1 MICENCGKEHN
12 GSYGSGRF
20 CCKECARSFSTKNS
34 KKELKEVKC
43 IDCGKLI
50 LVGKRSNPNKCRC
63 NECNK
68 KYKLNLI
75 KPHKNVSICSLCG
88 TKYLSNEGCSNLF
101 CKEHSVH
108 GFKLLINY
116 FGFNKEKLGTLEV
129 ESEYNRIRNI
139 IYDLYWKD
147 NLSPK
152 QIANKFNFSSK
163 HSITQ
168 TVFNVL
174 NIPVRNLQEAVK
186 VAYQE
191 GRLDL
196 SKSKNQY
203 KSEYH
208 KTWNNKEVFLRSSYE
223 IDYANELDN
232 KHIDYEVEKL
242 KIKYLDTSCNQ
253 ECIAI
258 PDFYLPETNTIVEI
272 KSNYTLN
279 LQEMKDKVK
288 AYKDLKYNFKLIL
301 EHKETDL
308 YSLKEER
315 IHPNKEFSIY
325 RILGSAYG
333 TCWIYNDKESKKIKK
348 EDLQFYINNG
358 WIKGRKMKF

>member
-20 CCKECARSFSTKNS
+20 CCKKCAKSFSTKNE
-34 KKELKEVKC
+34 KNKDKLKEAKC
-43 IDCGKLI
+43 IDCGKTI
-50 LVGKRSNPNKCRC
+50 YINKRNSLLTCRC
-63 NECNK
+63 EECKKIYKKINNK
-68 KYKLNLI
+68 LI
-75 KPHKNVSICSLCG
+75 ICPLCG
-88 TKYLSNEGCSNLF
+88 AGHLKNEKCSNVF
-101 CKEHSVH
+101 CQTHNIQ
-108 GFKLLINY
+108 GFKLLVKY
-116 FGFNKEKLGTLEV
+116 FGFDESKLRMQEV

-152 QIANKFNFSSK
+152 QIANKFNFPSK

-174 NIPVRNLQEAVK
+174 NIPVRSFKEASK

-223 IDYANELDN
+223 IDYANELDS
-232 KHIDYEVEKL
+232 KHINYEVEYL
-242 KIKYLDTSCNQ
+242 KIKYIDSSCNQ

-258 PDFYLPETNTIVEI
+258 PDFYLPDTNTIVEI
-272 KSNYTLN
+272 KSNWTLN
-279 LQEMKDKVK
+279 IQEMKDKVK
-288 AYKDLKYNFKLIL
+288 AYKDLGYNFKLIL

-308 YSLKEER
+308 NLLTEER
-315 IHPNKEFSIY
+315 IHPNKEYSIY

-348 EDLQFYINNG
+348 EDLNFYINNG
-358 WIKGRKMKF
+358 WNKGRKMKF

>member
-1 MICENCGKEHN
+1 MNIKE
-12 GSYGSGRF
+12 
-20 CCKECARSFSTKNS
+20 A
-34 KKELKEVKC
+34 KC
-43 IDCGKLI
+43 IDCGKTI
-50 LVGKRSNPNKCRC
+50 YIGKRASSKTCRC
-63 NECNK
+63 NECHK
-68 KYKLNLI
+68 KYQINNNHTRVK
-75 KPHKNVSICSLCG
+75 ICPICG
-88 TKYLSNEGCSNLF
+88 TKYIKGERCSNIF
-101 CKEHSVH
+101 CKEHSIH

-152 QIANKFNFSSK
+152 QISDKFNFPSK

-174 NIPVRNLQEAVK
+174 NIPVRTFKEASK
-186 VAYQE
+186 IAYQE

-196 SKSKNQY
+196 SKTKNKY

-232 KHIDYEVEKL
+232 KHIDYEVENL

-258 PDFYLPETNTIVEI
+258 PDFYLPDTNTIVEI
-272 KSNYTLN
+272 KSNWTLN
-279 LQEMKDKVK
+279 IQEMKDKVK
-288 AYKDLKYNFKLIL
+288 AYKDLGYNFKLIL

-308 YSLKEER
+308 YSLTEER

-333 TCWIYNDKESKKIKK
+333 TCWIYNNKESKKIKK
-348 EDLQFYINNG
+348 EELEFYINHG
-358 WIKGRKMKF
+358 WNKGRKMKF